1 MQQRESFKRIA
12 ISLIIQMGGEVVQ
25 PGNSIM
31 ATYWVYYK
39 RLTKHDQIEKKFVP
53 PKYVK
58 LHWLFITESFFSMGR
73 RDISKYK
80 LSFV

>member
-1 MQQRESFKRIA
+1 M
-12 ISLIIQMGGEVVQ
+12 SLIVQMGGEVVA

-39 RLTKHDQIEKKFVP
+39 RLTKNDPVGGKFIP
-53 PKYVK
+53 PKYIK
-58 LHWLFITESFFSMGR
+58 IHWLFITESFFSMGR

-80 LSFV
+80 LCFS